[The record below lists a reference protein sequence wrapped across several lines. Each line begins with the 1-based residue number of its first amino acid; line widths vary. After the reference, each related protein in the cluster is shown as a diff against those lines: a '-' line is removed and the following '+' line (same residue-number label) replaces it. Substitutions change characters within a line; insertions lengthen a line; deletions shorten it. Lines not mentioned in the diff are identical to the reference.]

1 MRLFNDI
8 IDLGVTN
15 ENHLNIINF
24 FVYAHLIG
32 FILLFGIILKG
43 AFKSDADVFEE
54 EVAKLK
60 AKAKPDNK
68 KN

>member
-1 MRLFNDI
+1 MRIFNDI

-15 ENHLNIINF
+15 EKHLAIINF
-24 FVYAHLIG
+24 FVIAHLIA
-32 FILLFGIILKG
+32 FVLLFGIIVKG
-43 AFKSDADVFEE
+43 AFKSENDVFEE

-60 AKAKPDNK
+60 AKSKPDNK